1 MTNHIHFRCP
11 CCHGSQYRVSS
22 FDVTEKNPAGAKC
35 IFCKSAMMTFDN
47 IAAIMQSN
55 HVTMEFRK

>member
-1 MTNHIHFRCP
+1 M
-11 CCHGSQYRVSS
+11 
-22 FDVTEKNPAGAKC
+22 TEKNPAGAKC